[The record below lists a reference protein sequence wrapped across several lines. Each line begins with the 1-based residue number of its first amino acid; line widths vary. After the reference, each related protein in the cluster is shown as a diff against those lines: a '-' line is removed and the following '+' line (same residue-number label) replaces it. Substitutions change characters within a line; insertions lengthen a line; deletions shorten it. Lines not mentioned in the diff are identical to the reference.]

1 MSAAI
6 MPTVNLVT
14 QELQSQT
21 LNSIVAGFSFA
32 AAMSWMDFV
41 RWTITQ
47 IVKVPK
53 NGGSQ
58 YVLTALLTTLLSVV
72 IYLIV
77 TAINGRVSKPAQP
90 VYAIT
95 R

>member
-21 LNSIVAGFSFA
+21 LNSIVAGLSFA

-41 RWTITQ
+41 RWSITQ
-47 IVKVPK
+47 IIKVPK

>member
-6 MPTVNLVT
+6 ETVNLVS
-14 QELQSQT
+14 QELSSQT

-41 RWTITQ
+41 RWSITQ
-47 IVKVPK
+47 VVKVPR
-53 NGGSQ
+53 NGGRQ
-58 YVLTALLTTLLSVV
+58 YVMTALLTTLLSVV
-72 IYLIV
+72 VYLAV
-77 TAINGRVSKPAQP
+77 STVSRRVSKPAQP

>member
-6 MPTVNLVT
+6 ETVNLVS
-14 QELQSQT
+14 QELSSQT

-41 RWTITQ
+41 RWSITQ
-47 IVKVPK
+47 VVKVPR
-53 NGGSQ
+53 NGGRQ
-58 YVLTALLTTLLSVV
+58 YVMTALLTTLLSVV
-72 IYLIV
+72 VYLV
-77 TAINGRVSKPAQP
+77 VSTVNRRVSKPAQP

>member
-6 MPTVNLVT
+6 ETVNLVS
-14 QELQSQT
+14 QELSSQT

-41 RWTITQ
+41 RWSITQ
-47 IVKVPK
+47 VVKVPR
-53 NGGSQ
+53 NGGRQ
-58 YVLTALLTTLLSVV
+58 YVLTAFLTTLLSVV
-72 IYLIV
+72 VYLAV
-77 TAINGRVSKPAQP
+77 STVSRRVSKPAQP

>member
-6 MPTVNLVT
+6 ETVNLVS
-14 QELQSQT
+14 QELSSQT

-41 RWTITQ
+41 RWSITQ
-47 IVKVPK
+47 VIKVPR
-53 NGGSQ
+53 NGGRQ
-58 YVLTALLTTLLSVV
+58 YVITAFLTTLLSVV
-72 IYLIV
+72 VYLAV
-77 TAINGRVSKPAQP
+77 STVNRRVSKPAQP

>member
-6 MPTVNLVT
+6 ETVNLVS
-14 QELQSQT
+14 QELSSQT

-41 RWTITQ
+41 RWSITQ
-47 IVKVPK
+47 VVKVPR
-53 NGGSQ
+53 NGGRQ
-58 YVLTALLTTLLSVV
+58 YVMTALLTTLLSVV
-72 IYLIV
+72 VYLAV
-77 TAINGRVSKPAQP
+77 STVNRRVSKPAQP

>member
-6 MPTVNLVT
+6 ETVNLVS
-14 QELQSQT
+14 QELSSQT

-41 RWTITQ
+41 RWSITQ
-47 IVKVPK
+47 VVKVPC
-53 NGGSQ
+53 NGGRQ
-58 YVLTALLTTLLSVV
+58 YVMTAFLTTLLSVV
-72 IYLIV
+72 VYLV
-77 TAINGRVSKPAQP
+77 VSTVNRRVSKPAQP

>member
-6 MPTVNLVT
+6 ETVNLVS
-14 QELQSQT
+14 QELSTQT

-41 RWTITQ
+41 RWSITQ
-47 IVKVPK
+47 VVKVPR
-53 NGGSQ
+53 NGGRQ
-58 YVLTALLTTLLSVV
+58 YVMTAFLTTLLSVV
-72 IYLIV
+72 VYLV
-77 TAINGRVSKPAQP
+77 VSTVNRRVAKPAQP

>member
-6 MPTVNLVT
+6 ETVNLVS
-14 QELQSQT
+14 QELSSQT

-41 RWTITQ
+41 RWSITQ
-47 IVKVPK
+47 VVKVPR
-53 NGGSQ
+53 NGGRQ
-58 YVLTALLTTLLSVV
+58 YVMTAFLTTILSVV
-72 IYLIV
+72 VYLV
-77 TAINGRVSKPAQP
+77 VSTVNRRVSKPAQP

>member
-6 MPTVNLVT
+6 ETVNLVS
-14 QELQSQT
+14 QELSSQT

-41 RWTITQ
+41 RWSITQ
-47 IVKVPK
+47 VIKVPR
-53 NGGSQ
+53 NGGRQ
-58 YVLTALLTTLLSVV
+58 DVLTAFLTTLLSVV
-72 IYLIV
+72 VYLAV
-77 TAINGRVSKPAQP
+77 STVSRRVSKPAQP

>member
-6 MPTVNLVT
+6 ETVNLVS
-14 QELQSQT
+14 QELSSQT

-41 RWTITQ
+41 RWSITQ
-47 IVKVPK
+47 VVKVPR
-53 NGGSQ
+53 NGGRQ
-58 YVLTALLTTLLSVV
+58 YVMTAFLTTLLSVV
-72 IYLIV
+72 VYLV
-77 TAINGRVSKPAQP
+77 VSTVNRRVSKPAQP

>member
-6 MPTVNLVT
+6 ETVNLVS
-14 QELQSQT
+14 QELSSQT

-41 RWTITQ
+41 RWSITQ
-47 IVKVPK
+47 VVKVPR
-53 NGGSQ
+53 NGGRQ
-58 YVLTALLTTLLSVV
+58 YVMTAFLTTLLSVV
-72 IYLIV
+72 VYLV
-77 TAINGRVSKPAQP
+77 VSTVNRRVSKPAQP
-90 VYAIT
+90 GCAIT

>member
-6 MPTVNLVT
+6 ETVNLVS
-14 QELQSQT
+14 QELSSQT

-41 RWTITQ
+41 RWSITQ
-47 IVKVPK
+47 VVKVPR
-53 NGGSQ
+53 NGCRQ
-58 YVLTALLTTLLSVV
+58 YVMTAFLTTLLSVV
-72 IYLIV
+72 VYLV
-77 TAINGRVSKPAQP
+77 VSTVNRRVSKPAQP

>member
-6 MPTVNLVT
+6 ETVNLVS
-14 QELQSQT
+14 QELSSQT

-41 RWTITQ
+41 RWSITQ
-47 IVKVPK
+47 VIKVPR
-53 NGGSQ
+53 NGGRQ
-58 YVLTALLTTLLSVV
+58 YVLTAFLTTLLSVV
-72 IYLIV
+72 VYLAV
-77 TAINGRVSKPAQP
+77 STVSRRVSKPAQP

>member
-6 MPTVNLVT
+6 ETVNLVS
-14 QELQSQT
+14 QELSSPT

-41 RWTITQ
+41 RWSITQ
-47 IVKVPK
+47 VVKVPR
-53 NGGSQ
+53 NGGRQ
-58 YVLTALLTTLLSVV
+58 YVMTAFLTTLLSVV
-72 IYLIV
+72 VYLV
-77 TAINGRVSKPAQP
+77 VSTVNRRVSKPAQP